1 MNPPNLLRIVAQVFY
16 FLDLAKREGDVRED
30 LWIAWLNDMSKMFA
44 ETRELTS
51 DQCITYLVTLANSY
65 RDAKLK
71 SVAAQ
76 D

>member
-1 MNPPNLLRIVAQVFY
+1 MMRVTRPPPASTSTGSATRTRLTVQ
-16 FLDLAKREGDVRED
+16 
-30 LWIAWLNDMSKMFA
+30 WLNDMSKMFA
-44 ETRELTS
+44 ETGELTS